1 MSVDFCKIFIR
12 QMNFRIH
19 VKWSGGNYLP
29 IIIGANTSV
38 KDLMQMLHFA
48 VGPNEYFHFSFKNA
62 HLNDDDDT
70 PIHFYGIKDGDTI
83 DADILKKANQGMTNR
98 RLQKAIESIL
108 LESAKLTDSH
118 LNHLEYSNDGLISE
132 PEPCDS
138 EDAMIVH
145 DFPTVIPP
153 THKEISTEPIPHIFL
168 EQNQALEKDTNKDQ
182 LYFQSTEEA
191 SHYMDEHSDQEWRW

>member
-1 MSVDFCKIFIR
+1 
-12 QMNFRIH
+12 MNFRIH
-19 VKWSGGNYLP
+19 VKWSEGNYLP

-83 DADILKKANQGMTNR
+83 DADILKKANQGITSR
-98 RLQKAIESIL
+98 RLQKTIESIL

-118 LNHLEYSNDGLISE
+118 LNHLEYSNDCIISE

-153 THKEISTEPIPHIFL
+153 TPKEISTEPIPHIFI
-168 EQNQALEKDTNKDQ
+168 EQNQAREKDTNKD
-182 LYFQSTEEA
+182 LVYFQSTEEA
-191 SHYMDEHSDQEWRW
+191 SHYIDEHSDQEWRW